1 MSNKSIILFDG
12 DCNFCNYW
20 VKYVIER
27 DKKDKFRFTSLQS
40 DTGKELLKQYNLK
53 DDLETVVLIENNK
66 AFAGYEN
73 ERVREWWFSK
83 VRRAPLQTGPHLV
96 GGLTRSG
103 APLVGSVMDPDET
116 LSFRISPRL
125 RWILAAPKFLAKSA
139 NLQNFWQ

>member
-66 AFAGYEN
+66 AKTKSTAAFHI
-73 ERVREWWFSK
+73 FK
-83 VRRAPLQTGPHLV
+83 
-96 GGLTRSG
+96 GL
-103 APLVGSVMDPDET
+103 GSIYKMVMV
-116 LSFRISPRL
+116 FI
-125 RWILAAPKFLAKSA
+125 IVPKFIRDAVYSLVAKYRKRLMKNESC
-139 NLQNFWQ
+139 LIPTQEVKDKFLE

>member
-40 DTGKELLKQYNLK
+40 ATGKELLKQYNLK

-66 AFAGYEN
+66 AKTKSTAALHIF
-73 ERVREWWFSK
+73 K
-83 VRRAPLQTGPHLV
+83 
-96 GGLTRSG
+96 GLRSIYQF
-103 APLVGSVMDPDET
+103 VMA
-116 LSFRISPRL
+116 FI
-125 RWILAAPKFLAKSA
+125 IVPKFIRDAVYSFVAKHRKR
-139 NLQNFWQ
+139 LMQNQSCIIPTQQVKDKFLE

>member
-66 AFAGYEN
+66 AKTKSTVALHIFKE
-73 ERVREWWFSK
+73 
-83 VRRAPLQTGPHLV
+83 L
-96 GGLTRSG
+96 
-103 APLVGSVMDPDET
+103 GSIYQMVMI
-116 LSFRISPRL
+116 FI
-125 RWILAAPKFLAKSA
+125 IVPKFIRDAVYSLVAKYRKRLMKNESCLIP
-139 NLQNFWQ
+139 NQEVKDKFLE

>member
-40 DTGKELLKQYNLK
+40 DTGKEILKQYHLK

-66 AFAGYEN
+66 AKTKSTAALHIF
-73 ERVREWWFSK
+73 K
-83 VRRAPLQTGPHLV
+83 
-96 GGLTRSG
+96 GL
-103 APLVGSVMDPDET
+103 GSIYQMVMI
-116 LSFRISPRL
+116 FI
-125 RWILAAPKFLAKSA
+125 IVPKFIRDAVYSLVAKYRKSLMK
-139 NLQNFWQ
+139 NESCLIPTQEVKNKFLE